1 MPCFIKF
8 SCPAKHQCF
17 IVCCTI
23 THYTCIPD
31 HDTVNISFIGWLKSA
46 WLQLATAYTNAAELN
61 STQLLANNWTL
72 MVLWKIFELAS
83 YHKYRYQW
91 FIILNNYLTKH
102 VFISSS
108 IFPLHKEMVI
118 KICKQPSSFLSA
130 YCVVRKYWRKIPF
143 SIVCGRRKLWWI
155 LVLMSGTPIH
165 QDCNNFKVLIY
176 ACYLLS

>member
-1 MPCFIKF
+1 M
-8 SCPAKHQCF
+8 QCS
-17 IVCCTI
+17 T
-23 THYTCIPD
+23 
-31 HDTVNISFIGWLKSA
+31 
-46 WLQLATAYTNAAELN
+46 YTNAYSNN
-61 STQLLANNWTL
+61 SIQIYSYSYWWHWMIWIIRWAYLE
-72 MVLWKIFELAS
+72 IFELAS